1 MSKRKKF
8 LLLVEVRSIVGGW
21 LSVDR
26 MKVKGRAF
34 QQREQYEQKHRERRH
49 RGRRT
54 CLGRR
59 KEPGWNQA
67 VGRKVRTT
75 WTDGLSFSNRKTEPG
90 EREKRVPR
98 NCRFHRSV
106 QICKV
111 LACKNHPWL
120 VNRTFVGLEAKWF
133 LKECFRKDSSGGVLK
148 LRARKSKKVSDDRR
162 GLWQKWMQKFLPPAF
177 PLLSSPQVFVSTPV
191 SLYHQKDFRT
201 PG

>member
-1 MSKRKKF
+1 MNKGTENGDTEAGEP
-8 LLLVEVRSIVGGW
+8 VWEGGRNLAGTKLW
-21 LSVDR
+21 EGKSEQHGL
-26 MKVKGRAF
+26 MGCLF
-34 QQREQYEQKHRERRH
+34 Q
-49 RGRRT
+49 T
-54 CLGRR
+54 
-59 KEPGWNQA
+59 
-67 VGRKVRTT
+67 
-75 WTDGLSFSNRKTEPG
+75 KTEPG